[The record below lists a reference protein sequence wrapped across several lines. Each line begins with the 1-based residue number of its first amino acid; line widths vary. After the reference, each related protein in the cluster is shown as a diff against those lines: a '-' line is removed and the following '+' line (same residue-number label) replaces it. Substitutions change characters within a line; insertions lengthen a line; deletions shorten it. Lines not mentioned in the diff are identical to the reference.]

1 MFQSEH
7 SCKNLFLGAFL
18 GLAIG
23 ALAVLYLGTSGG
35 KRLQKDVL
43 SKLEDI
49 KELKK
54 PRSKKRSKKKIKHGF
69 LASDTID
76 K

>member
-7 SCKNLFLGAFL
+7 SCKNLFLGTFL

-23 ALAVLYLGTSGG
+23 ALGVLYLSTSGG

-43 SKLEDI
+43 SKIQDF
-49 KELKK
+49 KEVKK
-54 PRSKKRSKKKIKHGF
+54 PRAKKKTPKR
-69 LASDTID
+69 D